1 MAWEK
6 RRNRWFYYRSYRDR
20 TTGQVRKQ
28 YLGSGPAAEE
38 AARQDAA
45 QRAEKAAQRG
55 AELDAERRYEAAQ
68 GMLLAL
74 SRECDTIVR
83 AALAKAGYY
92 QHHRGE
98 WRRYAKNSNK

>member
-45 QRAEKAAQRG
+45 QRAEKAAQRARSWTPSG
-55 AELDAERRYEAAQ
+55 VMKRR
-68 GMLLAL
+68 
-74 SRECDTIVR
+74 R
-83 AALAKAGYY
+83 ACCL
-92 QHHRGE
+92 R
-98 WRRYAKNSNK
+98 